1 MLNTKDTSITTF
13 SLHELMDDLHR
24 RSLQGNLTASE
35 CYPTG
40 IRALDRRIAGGLRK
54 GNLFLLGGGEGAG
67 KTTFALQI
75 ARNMAIEGV
84 DVIYICYEHSE
95 EELMLRLISMES
107 ARKLPNGDVVGL
119 RLSDLYDEL
128 RSANR
133 SPSGALAKL
142 EGDQYGRLALE
153 KMEGYASRFRIAKAS
168 SSSTDLDVISR
179 LVDEHIANGSK
190 RLFLVIDYLQK
201 IYSNE
206 RALSEEDRTGKVV
219 EGLKDLALSRE
230 VPILAIVAADKEGI
244 RARRLRSYHLR
255 GSSALLYEADL
266 IIVMNEKSRIVSR
279 QAVDLTAYKAIQ
291 MSGWVVFS
299 IEKNRL
305 GRDLV
310 DFQLK
315 KMFNFSMFDPS
326 GDAVPEPLVDDTV
339 HIE

>member
-1 MLNTKDTSITTF
+1 MLNTKGTSITAF
-13 SLHELMDDLHR
+13 SLHELMEDLHR
-24 RSLQGNLTASE
+24 RSLQGNLNASE

-40 IRALDRRIAGGLRK
+40 IRALDRRIAGGLRR

-67 KTTFALQI
+67 KTTFALQV
-75 ARNMAIEGV
+75 ARNMAIQGV
-84 DVIYICYEHSE
+84 DVVYVCYEHSE

-107 ARKLPNGDVVGL
+107 VRKLPNGDVAGL

-128 RSANR
+128 RSANS
-133 SPSGALAKL
+133 SPAGALARL

-153 KMEGYASRFRIAKAS
+153 KMGNYASKFRIAKAS

-179 LVDEHIANGSK
+179 LVDEHTANGGN

-201 IYSNE
+201 VYSNE

-230 VPILAIVAADKEGI
+230 IPILAIVAADKEGI

-266 IIVMNEKSRIVSR
+266 IVVMNEKSRIVSR

-326 GDAVPEPLVDDTV
+326 GDAVPEPLVDDMV